1 MTTGIVP
8 VSSCLSCRLIRSA
21 SIGRMLEITDVEP
34 LVGRSVRLTLS
45 NGFTVERDL
54 TDLLRGPLF
63 DPIAADDGL
72 FRAVQV
78 EYGTLVWP
86 GGIDIAP
93 ETLIWDGPNPDAGT
107 SERPAVHL
115 RPKQPV

>member
-1 MTTGIVP
+1 
-8 VSSCLSCRLIRSA
+8 
-21 SIGRMLEITDVEP
+21 MLEITAVEP

-45 NGFTVERDL
+45 NGSTVDRDL

-93 ETLIWDGPNPDAGT
+93 ETLIWDGPHPEHRTAAQ
-107 SERPAVHL
+107 PAAYL

>member
-1 MTTGIVP
+1 
-8 VSSCLSCRLIRSA
+8 
-21 SIGRMLEITDVEP
+21 MLEVMAVEV
-34 LVGRSVRLTLS
+34 LSGRSVRLTLS
-45 NGFTVERDL
+45 DGSTVERDL

-78 EYGTLVWP
+78 DYGTLVWP

-93 ETLIWDGPNPDAGT
+93 ETLIWDGPNREGGT
-107 SERPAVHL
+107 ATRPAAHL
-115 RPKQPV
+115 RPKQPAWASESPREAGRS